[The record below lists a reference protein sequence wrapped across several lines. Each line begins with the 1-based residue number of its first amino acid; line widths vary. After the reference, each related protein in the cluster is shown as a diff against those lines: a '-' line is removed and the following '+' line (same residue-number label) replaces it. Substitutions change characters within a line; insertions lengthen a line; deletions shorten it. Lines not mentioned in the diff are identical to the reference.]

1 MWIYFARRLILSIL
15 VIVIAVTLLNVML
28 HLVPGDPAVMI
39 LGPRATPE
47 LIEAFR
53 IKMGLDQPFH
63 VQMATFFWHL
73 LQGDLGTDVFTNRSV
88 ADIVFDQLPFTLT
101 LISVS
106 ILWAS
111 AIGIPLGCFSAIR
124 RNSLLDKVAG
134 VLSVSVISI
143 PAFVMALYALLIFA
157 VALKWLP
164 AIGAGEAGLGN
175 RLEHLILPAFT
186 VGVSWVGYIA
196 RVVRASMLEVLGE
209 THVKMARAFG
219 LTERRIV
226 FGYALPIAILPT
238 VTLLGV
244 GVAYLV
250 SASVFAEVIFA
261 RPGVGAQIVNAVDSR
276 NYPIVLGCVLV
287 TTVLFVLAT
296 LVSDLVN
303 ALLDPR
309 AREQL

>member
-1 MWIYFARRLILSIL
+1 MWIYFGRRLILAIL
-15 VIVIAVTLLNVML
+15 VVVIAVTLLNAML

-53 IKMGLDQPFH
+53 VRMGLDQPFH
-63 VQMATFFWHL
+63 VQMATFFWRL
-73 LQGDLGTDVFTNRSV
+73 LQGDMGTDVFTGRSV
-88 ADIVFDQLPFTLT
+88 AAIVLEQLPFTLT
-101 LISVS
+101 LIAVS
-106 ILWAS
+106 ILWA
-111 AIGIPLGCFSAIR
+111 AALGIPLGCFSAIR
-124 RNSLLDKVAG
+124 RNSLLDKVTG
-134 VLSVSVISI
+134 LLSVSVISI

-157 VALKWLP
+157 VELKWLP
-164 AIGAGEAGLGN
+164 AIGAGEGFLDS
-175 RLEHLILPAFT
+175 LEHLILPAFT
-186 VGVSWVGYIA
+186 VGVSWVGYMA
-196 RVVRASMLEVLGE
+196 RIVRASMLEVLGE
-209 THVKMARAFG
+209 THVRMARAFG

-250 SASVFAEVIFA
+250 SAAVFAEVIFA
-261 RPGVGAQIVNAVDSR
+261 RPGVGALIVEAVDSR

-287 TTVLFVLAT
+287 TTALFVLAT

-309 AREQL
+309 ARESL